1 MDQANGHHWF
11 PVVNFYRAALKFF
24 GIFEAKI
31 QIETMQLIKSCLTVF
46 LFTVFTVSWANN
58 APKWLRYPAISPD
71 GTQIVFTFKGDL
83 FKIPT
88 TGGRATQLTFHEAH
102 DFMPVW
108 SKDGN
113 KIAFASDRYGNFDV
127 FVMDAD
133 GGNANRLTYHSNDEM
148 PYSFSADDQ
157 YVIFGGMR
165 QDLAEHRQYPTSSQP
180 ELYKAPVK
188 GGRVDQIWTIPAEY
202 VQVSKDGKKM
212 VYQDKKGGENEWRKK
227 HQSAI
232 ARDIWLYDEET
243 HTHTQLTK
251 FYGEDRNPV
260 FSPDENSIYYLSEAN
275 GTFNVYKMGLSNPD
289 QSKALTELENFPVRF
304 LTIADNG
311 MMSFSYDG
319 EIYTLVEGEKPEKIP
334 IEIIT
339 QGIKNSDS
347 FISINGGVR
356 EMSISPDGKEIAFIA
371 RGEVFVTSV
380 DGAMTKRI
388 TNTPQQERFVQFAP
402 DGKSIL
408 YASER
413 DGRWQI
419 FQAKKVREAE
429 EAFFFASTLLKEEV
443 LVGNEHDNY
452 LPDLSPDGKKLAYV
466 EGRRTL
472 KVMDLASKST
482 VTLMT
487 PDEFFHMQDGD
498 KYFTWS
504 PDSKWLLAEYRPTMA
519 NGEVVLLDA
528 TGIRPMENLTKSG
541 YGDSRPK
548 WVNSGKQMIWFSNRD
563 GLKSFATSGGSQN
576 DVFALFFSKAA
587 YERFQ
592 LSKEDFDLLKE
603 IEKAAKNG
611 EEKKEDKIEDKKVE
625 DLKIDWEDLRERKAK
640 LTIHSSS
647 LGDAVLDKEGEK
659 LFYLARFE
667 KGFNLWSTDLR
678 SKETK
683 MELKLDAGFGR
694 LEWDKEMKNLYL
706 LADGSISKI
715 SNDGSKR
722 DNIKIAGEMTLDT
735 DEERMHMFEHI
746 KIRTKGAFYTSDFH
760 GVDWDTLTASY
771 QKYLPSIG
779 NSYEFAEMIS
789 EMIGELNVSHAGA
802 RFSRSIPQADA
813 TASLGIFMDY
823 GHQSEGIKIAE
834 IIKGGPLDKSGLD
847 LSAGMVIER
856 IDGELIGLDKDVARF
871 LNRKA
876 DKFTLLE
883 VLDPKTSLRK
893 QVTVKPITLAQEN
906 QLLYKRWVKKNQEEV
921 EKLSEGKLG
930 YVHIPGM
937 SDGPYRT
944 TYEEMMG
951 KFHDREGVIVD
962 TRFNGGGD
970 LVADLAM
977 FFTGEKFITYATEDR
992 DVGYEPTFRWTKP
1005 TLAMF
1010 NEGNYSDGHCFAC
1023 GYTDLRIGKTVGMPT
1038 PGTCSFAGWELL
1050 PDGGRWGIV
1059 PISAKNKAGEWMENN
1074 ETKPQF
1080 QIKNMPGKIDQGVD
1094 QQLEKAVEELLKDLK

>member
-1 MDQANGHHWF
+1 
-11 PVVNFYRAALKFF
+11 
-24 GIFEAKI
+24 
-31 QIETMQLIKSCLTVF
+31 MQLIKFSLAVILTAIVN
-46 LFTVFTVSWANN
+46 LTLAEN
-58 APKWLRYPAISPD
+58 APNWLRYPVISPD
-71 GTQIVFTFKGDL
+71 GSEIVFTYKGDL
-83 FKIPT
+83 YKVAS

-108 SKDGN
+108 SKDG
-113 KIAFASDRYGNFDV
+113 KRIAFASDRYGNFDI
-127 FVMDAD
+127 FLMEAD

-148 PYSFSADDQ
+148 PYSFSADSQ
-157 YVIFGGMR
+157 HVIFGGVR
-165 QDLAEHRQYPTSSQP
+165 QDLAEHRQYPTGSQP
-180 ELYKAPVK
+180 ELYKVPVK
-188 GGRVDQIWTIPAEY
+188 GGRVDQVWTIPAEY
-202 VQVSKDGKKM
+202 VQVSNDGKKM
-212 VYQDKKGGENEWRKK
+212 VYHDKKGGENEWRKK

-232 ARDIWLYDEET
+232 ARDIWIFDKEDNS
-243 HTHTQLTK
+243 HTQLTG

-260 FSPDENSIYYLSEAN
+260 FSPDEKSIYYLSEAN
-275 GTFNVYKMGLSNPD
+275 GSFNVFKMELSNPD
-289 QSKALTELENFPVRF
+289 NNKALTELENFPVRF
-304 LTIADNG
+304 LTISENG
-311 MMSFSYDG
+311 LMSFSYDG
-319 EIYTLVEGEKPEKIP
+319 EIYTLKEGESPQKVA
-334 IEIIT
+334 IEVIT
-339 QGIKNSDS
+339 QGIKNPDS
-347 FISINGGVR
+347 FISIDGGVR
-356 EMSISPDGKEIAFIA
+356 EMSLSPDGKEIAFIA

-419 FQAKKVREAE
+419 FQTKRVREAE
-429 EAFFFASTLLKEEV
+429 ETFFFASTLLSEEV
-443 LVGNEHDNY
+443 LVSNEHDNY

-466 EGRRTL
+466 EDRRTL
-472 KVMDLASKST
+472 KVMDLASKTT

-487 PDEFFHMQDGD
+487 PDEFYHMQDGD

-504 PDSKWLLAEYRPTMA
+504 PDSKWLLGEYKPTMA

-528 TGIRPMENLTKSG
+528 TGKRPMQNITMSG
-541 YGDSRPK
+541 YRDSRPK
-548 WVNSGKQMIWFSNRD
+548 WVNGGKQMIWFSNRD
-563 GLKSFATSGGSQN
+563 GLKGFATSGGSQN
-576 DVFALFFSKAA
+576 DVFALFFSKEA

-603 IEKAAKNG
+603 IEKAKKNG
-611 EEKKEDKIEDKKVE
+611 DEKKEDKKEDNKIE
-625 DLKIDWEDLRERKAK
+625 DLKIDWEDLRDRKAK

-659 LFYLARFE
+659 LYYLARFE
-667 KGFNLWSTDLR
+667 KGFNLWSTNLR
-678 SKETK
+678 TKETK

-694 LEWDKEMKNLYL
+694 MVWDKKMETLYL
-706 LADGSISKI
+706 LADGNISKI
-715 SNDGSKR
+715 TNDGSKKES
-722 DNIKIAGEMTLDT
+722 IKIAGEMTLET
-735 DEERMHMFEHI
+735 DEERKQMFEHI
-746 KIRTKGAFYTSDFH
+746 KIRTKGTFYTSDFH
-760 GVDWDTLTASY
+760 GVDWDELTDAY
-771 QKYLPSIG
+771 QKHLPSIG

-802 RFSRSIPQADA
+802 RFNKSIPQADA
-813 TASLGIFMDY
+813 TASLGIFLDY
-823 GHQSEGIKIAE
+823 RHQSDGIKIAE
-834 IIKGGPLDKSGLD
+834 IIKDGPLDKSGLE
-847 LSAGMVIER
+847 LSSGMVIEK
-856 IDGELIGLDKDVARF
+856 IDGEAITLDKDVASF

-883 VLDPKTSLRK
+883 VLDPKTNTRK
-893 QVTVKPITLAQEN
+893 QVTIKPITLAQEN
-906 QLLYKRWVKKNQEEV
+906 QLLYKRWVRKNQEEV

-951 KFHDREGVIVD
+951 KYHDREGVIVD

-1010 NEGNYSDGHCFAC
+1010 NEANYSDGHCFAC
-1023 GYTDLRIGKTVGMPT
+1023 GYTDLNIGKTVGMPT
-1038 PGTCSFAGWELL
+1038 PGTCSFAGWESL

-1080 QIKNMPGKIDQGVD
+1080 QVKNMPGKIDKGVD
-1094 QQLEKAVEELLKDLK
+1094 QQLEIAVEELLKDVNK